1 MWGCGWVPT
10 GHELEPAWHL
20 RVERGVVVF
29 SARASYILSIE
40 DFGDYWATKRSLA
53 LVEQA
58 GFAP

>member
-1 MWGCGWVPT
+1 M
-10 GHELEPAWHL
+10 
-20 RVERGVVVF
+20 
-29 SARASYILSIE
+29 LSIE

>member
-1 MWGCGWVPT
+1 
-10 GHELEPAWHL
+10 LEPAWRL

>member
-1 MWGCGWVPT
+1 MWGWVPA
-10 GHELEPAWHL
+10 GHELEPAWRL

-40 DFGDYWATKRSLA
+40 DFGDYLATKRSLA
-53 LVEQA
+53 PVEQA